1 MFAITQGPAIDP
13 AVTSGEE
20 VDETGI
26 VVAGKDQNG
35 HGYVLADISGRY
47 PPHEWA
53 RLAIAAY
60 RTHLADRIV
69 AEVNNGGD
77 MVGATLRM
85 VDPNVAFYRGPRLA
99 RQDLAGR
106 TGGGALPAGPSPS
119 YRHLP
124 ATRRPDDKFY
134 LGY

>member
-1 MFAITQGPAIDP
+1 MRSVAPT
-13 AVTSGEE
+13 
-20 VDETGI
+20 

-60 RTHLADRIV
+60 RTHRADRIV

-77 MVGATLRM
+77 MATR
-85 VDPNVAFYRGPRLA
+85 PAKSPISSRS
-99 RQDLAGR
+99 
-106 TGGGALPAGPSPS
+106 LPASA
-119 YRHLP
+119 
-124 ATRRPDDKFY
+124 ATP
-134 LGY
+134 